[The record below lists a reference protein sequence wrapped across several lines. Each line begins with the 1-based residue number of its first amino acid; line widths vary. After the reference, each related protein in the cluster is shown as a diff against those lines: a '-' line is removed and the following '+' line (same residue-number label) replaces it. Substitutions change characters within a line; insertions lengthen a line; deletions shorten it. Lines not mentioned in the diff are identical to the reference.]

1 MIRRSIV
8 LKLWLTIVAMVLV
21 VLAIVALYLEQFFAT
36 YVNKIQRR
44 ELTNQ
49 ILLVNELLNKEPMD
63 AVMMQIGTQVSSPL
77 HNHYYLVRP
86 PARDLTVNR
95 WVSSLSPKERASLL
109 AGAPYIGQ
117 GTPPFLRHPDPSTNL
132 FAVIAQK
139 IDPDT
144 GADAALL
151 VITESGRFVGTP
163 ANSISG
169 LIIFAVILGTLLTTG
184 LAFVVSKNLANPVLE
199 MNSVAEEMAK
209 GRFDLR
215 VRVVTQDEVGRLG
228 KTLNHVAADL
238 EQSVRALTLEKEE
251 VAGLLEAM
259 TDAVVASDLH
269 GTATLLNPAARAW
282 LANYLSEEVLDV
294 GQLPD
299 DLRQLHHDTLQRRQW
314 MQREFEV
321 GDRTMIATVTPLY
334 EPDDS
339 GQLRGTL
346 AVVRD
351 VTQERRL
358 ERLRKDFV
366 ANVSH
371 ELRTPLSMLQGY
383 TEALL
388 DDFGTDPAERA
399 ELTNIIYEET
409 LRMRRLV
416 NELLDLAQLESG
428 NFSMHFAVLDAG
440 LVIERVARKF
450 QGLFHERGLYMHVD
464 AQVPHV
470 LIRGD
475 QDRLEQVLTNLIDNA
490 FRHTTKG
497 GVTLS
502 LREESSTVLMAVAD
516 TGHGIGKD
524 DLPYVFERFYK
535 VDKAR
540 TRAKGGTG
548 LGLSIANNL
557 IHAHRGK
564 IDVYSEV
571 DVGTIFTISLPK
583 IEA

>member
-49 ILLVNELLNKEPMD
+49 VLLVNELLNKEPLD
-63 AVMMQIGTQVSSPL
+63 DVMLQIGTRVSSPL
-77 HNHYYLVRP
+77 HNHYYLVKP
-86 PARDLTVNR
+86 PARDATVNR
-95 WVSSLSPKERASLL
+95 WLNSLSPKERSSLQ

-117 GTPPFLRHPDPSTNL
+117 GAPSFLRRPDPSTNL
-132 FAVIAQK
+132 YAVIAQM
-139 IDPDT
+139 DPNSGVDE
-144 GADAALL
+144 ALL
-151 VITESGRFVGTP
+151 VITESGQFVGTP

-228 KTLNHVAADL
+228 NTLNHVAADL

-259 TDAVVASDLH
+259 TDAVVAADLH

-282 LANYLSEEVLDV
+282 LANYPSEGVLDV

-314 MQREFEV
+314 MQRELEV
-321 GDRTMIATVTPLY
+321 GDRAMIATVTPLY

-388 DDFGTDPAERA
+388 DDFGTDPAERT

-428 NFSMHFAVLDAG
+428 HFSMHFAILDAE
-440 LVIERVARKF
+440 LVIEKVARKF
-450 QGLFHERGLYMHVD
+450 QGLFHERGLYLHVD
-464 AQVPHV
+464 AQVPHA
-470 LIRGD
+470 LIFGD
-475 QDRLEQVLTNLIDNA
+475 QDRLEQVLTNLVDNA
-490 FRHTTKG
+490 FRHTTQG

-502 LREESSTVLMAVAD
+502 LREESATVLMAVSD

-557 IHAHRGK
+557 IHAHQGK
-564 IDVYSEV
+564 IDVYSDV
-571 DVGTIFTISLPK
+571 DVGTTFTIYLPK
-583 IEA
+583 IDA